1 MAATEVRTVW
11 HRTVNHY
18 FVQEDAKRTPKVAC
32 CQSSCATSKLDD
44 LGFVSA
50 TDESAHNA
58 VSVTH
63 FNHKFAMSY
72 C

>member
-1 MAATEVRTVW
+1 MAATEVRTVR
-11 HRTVNHY
+11 HRTVNHS
-18 FVQEDAKRTPKVAC
+18 FVQEDAKRTPKFAC
-32 CQSSCATSKLDD
+32 CQSSRATSK
-44 LGFVSA
+44 FVSA

-72 C
+72 